1 MLLNKASES
10 QPMQFDN
17 ATLYH
22 LLLVQ
27 AGAAALLLAA
37 LPGRRASL
45 ATRWAQ
51 AFMVLQFLAWAA
63 LGTAAF
69 GDERVLMGLAL
80 LLFGASLTCLW
91 RAVGLWLV
99 PRKGLVLMGMA
110 TLLMP
115 VVYVLQFDQVAF
127 RVGWAHAWLA
137 LQLGMI
143 SLGLLP
149 KGRQSFSA
157 ESRRWRGLMLITLLP
172 LAAIFVLRGSLGA
185 LGVALESPLAPSGI
199 NTLMGLA
206 CLLGLMCMLLA
217 LVLAWR
223 GEIEADLSRL
233 AQSDSLTGLADRSSF
248 MQRAVAMISVAR
260 RYQEPLSLMV
270 LDIDFLSRI
279 NAEQGRETGD
289 RALALFASCLNA
301 QMRLGDLAGRIGGEE
316 FAVLMARTDAQG
328 PKAFD
333 QRMRQALGLRAQ
345 TEIGVALDFSAGWA
359 PLRRGDRNI
368 DDVLRRAET
377 ALYEAKHA
385 GRGQLVAEPGLD

>member
-1 MLLNKASES
+1 
-10 QPMQFDN
+10 MQFDN
-17 ATLYH
+17 ATLFH

-27 AGAAALLLAA
+27 TGAAALLLAA
-37 LPGRRASL
+37 LPGRRTST

-51 AFMVLQFLAWAA
+51 AFMALEFLAWAA
-63 LGTAAF
+63 LGTSNA
-69 GDERVLMGLAL
+69 GDERMLMGVAL
-80 LLFGASLTCLW
+80 LFFAASLACLW
-91 RAVGLWLV
+91 RAIGLWLA

-110 TLLMP
+110 IVLMP

-137 LQLGMI
+137 LQLCMI
-143 SLGLLP
+143 GVAVLR
-149 KGRQSFSA
+149 KGRESYPA
-157 ESRRWRGLMLITLLP
+157 ESRRWRGLILIAVLP
-172 LAAIFVLRGSLGA
+172 LAAIFLLRGSLGA
-185 LGVALESPLAPSGI
+185 MGIELESPLAPSGI
-199 NTLMGLA
+199 NTLMGLG
-206 CLLGLMCMLLA
+206 CMVGMMCVLLA

-233 AQSDSLTGLADRSSF
+233 AQSDSLTGLADRGSF
-248 MQRAVAMISVAR
+248 MQRAVAMISMAR

-279 NAEQGRETGD
+279 NTEQGRETGD

-328 PKAFD
+328 PAAFD
-333 QRMRQALGLRAQ
+333 QRMRSALALRAQ
-345 TEIGVALDFSAGWA
+345 AEIGVAIDFSSGWA
-359 PLRRGDRNI
+359 PLRHGDRNI

-385 GRGQLVAEPGLD
+385 GRGRLVAEPGMD

>member
-1 MLLNKASES
+1 
-10 QPMQFDN
+10 MQFDN
-17 ATLYH
+17 ATLFH

-37 LPGRRASL
+37 LPGRRTSA

-51 AFMVLQFLAWAA
+51 AFMALEFLAWAA
-63 LGTAAF
+63 LGTSNA
-69 GDERVLMGLAL
+69 GDERVLMGVAL
-80 LLFGASLTCLW
+80 LFFAASLACLW
-91 RAVGLWLV
+91 RAVGLWLA

-110 TLLMP
+110 IVLMP

-143 SLGLLP
+143 GLSVLR
-149 KGRQSFSA
+149 KGRQSYSA
-157 ESRRWRGLMLITLLP
+157 ESRRWRGLVLIAVLP
-172 LAAIFVLRGSLGA
+172 LAAIFLLRGSLGA
-185 LGVALESPLAPSGI
+185 MGIELESPLAPSGI

-206 CLLGLMCMLLA
+206 CMVGLMCLLLA

-233 AQSDSLTGLADRSSF
+233 AQSDSLTGLADRASF
-248 MQRAVAMISVAR
+248 MQRAVAMISMAR

-270 LDIDFLSRI
+270 LDIDFLARI
-279 NAEQGRETGD
+279 NAEHGRETGD

-328 PKAFD
+328 PTAFD
-333 QRMRQALGLRAQ
+333 QRMRNALALRAQ
-345 TEIGVALDFSAGWA
+345 PEIGVAIDFSAGWA
-359 PLRRGDRNI
+359 PLRHGDRNI

-377 ALYEAKHA
+377 ALYEAKHG
-385 GRGQLVAEPGLD
+385 GRGRLVAEPGLD